1 MDDNYFNDSNYEM
14 YNSKIYDNN
23 KSMNSN
29 SIIKK
34 LYNIKKDMPDLIIKK
49 IKVSLFKY
57 VYIISNESV
66 SSADRV
72 NNFILKYFS
81 NKSILSNKVLNN
93 LKKEIEENVPSINFK
108 IVTDENNLLNLLFS
122 GFTIIICK
130 DTIVAYETR
139 ADLDRG
145 VTEPTSEPVVRGPKD
160 SFTENYNKN
169 MGLIRKRIKSE
180 NLCLEEVTIGRESNS
195 KVGILYMKNICEEEL
210 VNNIKDKLNSID
222 IDGILDVNYLK
233 TFLDHDN
240 ITFFPTLLYTEKP
253 DDASRY
259 LLDGRVI
266 ITMENSPSVIVT
278 PTFFIDFFH
287 NSEDYYHKAFFSSF
301 MRIVR
306 FLAFILAI
314 ITPAFFIAI
323 ISYDPEILP
332 VSLLINFSVQRS
344 NVPFPVIIEA
354 FILLFTFE
362 LLYEGDSRTPSS
374 RGTSLSILGA
384 LVLGDAAVNAGL
396 ISPIMVIV
404 VAISSISSLVFVYYD
419 MQGSIRFWRYLLMGL
434 SGIFGIIGFI
444 MGTLLLVINL
454 CAIKTF
460 GKPYT
465 LPIFPFLPKEQGN
478 AIIRKDITKL
488 NKRQSYITK
497 KNIVRER
504 EQ

>member
-1 MDDNYFNDSNYEM
+1 
-14 YNSKIYDNN
+14 
-23 KSMNSN
+23 MNTKD
-29 SIIKK
+29 IIKK
-34 LYNIKKDMPDLIIKK
+34 LENIKKNMPDLIIKK
-49 IKVSLFKY
+49 IKVSLFNY

-66 SSADRV
+66 SSSDRV

-81 NKSILSNKVLNN
+81 NKSLVNNKILTS
-93 LKKEIEENVPSINFK
+93 LKKEIEEDVPSINFK

-122 GFTIIICK
+122 GFTIIIFK
-130 DTIVAYETR
+130 NKVVAYETR

-145 VTEPTSEPVVRGPKD
+145 VTEPTSEPVIRGPKD

-180 NLCLEEVTIGRESNS
+180 NLCLEEVTVGKESKS
-195 KVGILYMKNICEEEL
+195 KVGILYMNNICEEEL
-210 VNNIKDKLNSID
+210 VINVKEKLEKID
-222 IDGILDVNYLK
+222 IDGVLDVNYLK
-233 TFLDHDN
+233 TFLDHN
-240 ITFFPTLLYTEKP
+240 NVTFFPTLLYTEKP

-266 ITMENSPSVIVT
+266 ITMENSPSVIVA

-287 NSEDYYHKAFFSSF
+287 NSEDYYHKAFFASF

-306 FLAFILAI
+306 FVAFILAI
-314 ITPAFFIAI
+314 ITPSLFIAI
-323 ISYDPEILP
+323 ISYDQEILP
-332 VSLLINFSVQRS
+332 VSLLINFSIQRS

-404 VAISSISSLVFVYYD
+404 VAVSSISSLVFVYYD
-419 MQGSIRFWRYLLMGL
+419 MQGSIRFWRYLLMFI
-434 SGIFGIIGFI
+434 STMFGIIGFI
-444 MGTLLLVINL
+444 MGILLLVTNL
-454 CAIKTF
+454 CTIKTF

-465 LPIFPFLPKEQGN
+465 LPILPFLPNEQGN

-497 KNIVRER
+497 KNIIREKKL
-504 EQ
+504 